1 MAHTNKKQNNP
12 DRRKTTQKKIKE
24 GFMISGFED
33 NGYIEV
39 LGPGTMNT
47 APILKDISLA
57 MIDEGKHT
65 IFLNMDQ
72 CDYVDST
79 FMGTLVNIQER
90 FEKKGLHDGK
100 LLLINMKDD
109 HKKLFKMVGIDNILQ
124 SLPDEVDV
132 PDFDLKVIDECDVA
146 REEKLKVVVEAHE
159 KLVQLNEV
167 NKEKFENFVNV
178 VKQEMKEDGMMGHE

>member
-1 MAHTNKKQNNP
+1 MAHSNNKPEN
-12 DRRKTTQKKIKE
+12 DRRKTTQKRIKE

-47 APILKDISLA
+47 APILKDISHA
-57 MIDEGKHT
+57 MIDEGKKT
-65 IFLNMDQ
+65 IFLNMNQ

-90 FEKKGLHDGK
+90 FGKKGMPDGK
-100 LLLINMKDD
+100 ILLINMKDD
-109 HKKLFKMVGIDNILQ
+109 HKKLFRMVGIDNIIE

-132 PDFDLKVIDECDVA
+132 PDFDLKVIEDCDVA

-178 VKQEMKEDGMMGHE
+178 VKQEMKDDGMIGDE